1 MDKDKDKWA
10 KVIKYLRSSNRDPD
24 KVLKLLQGNQKG
36 VESNYSIARSSYSMN
51 VIATITQKM
60 NDPKNKGKTLT
71 HVIRQWVKS
80 KDFED
85 FYNLIRSPEKL
96 VLDKVEANKTQN
108 KYIKQIKDLWDQPN
122 QKKFRD
128 YFADTKGYFITGSG
142 SGIGRRKIRD
152 NLFGPSK
159 EIIKQ
164 AIPKIKKRLKNKS

>member
-1 MDKDKDKWA
+1 MGKDKWA
-10 KVIKYLRSSNRDPD
+10 KVIEYLRSSNRDPE
-24 KVLKLLQGNQKG
+24 KTLKLLKGNQKG

-51 VIATITQKM
+51 VIAVITQKI

-122 QKKFRD
+122 QKHFRR
-128 YFADTKGYFITGSG
+128 YFEDTKGYFIMGTGSK
-142 SGIGRRKIRD
+142 IGRRKIKD
-152 NLFGPSK
+152 NLFGASK
-159 EIIKQ
+159 EILKE
-164 AIPKIKKRLKNKS
+164 ALPKLKKRFKTKNK

>member
-10 KVIKYLRSSNRDPD
+10 EVIEYLRSSNREPV

-36 VESNYSIARSSYSMN
+36 VESTYSIARTSYSMN

-60 NDPKNKGKTLT
+60 SDPKNKGKTLT
-71 HVIRQWVKS
+71 HVIGQWVKS

-85 FYNLIRSPEKL
+85 FYNLTRSAEKL

-122 QKKFRD
+122 QKHFRK
-128 YFADTKGYFITGSG
+128 YFEATKAYYIMGTG
-142 SGIGRRKIRD
+142 SGIGRRKIKD
-152 NLFGPSK
+152 NLFGASK
-159 EIIKQ
+159 ENIKE
-164 AIPKIKKRLKNKS
+164 AVKNLKKKN

>member
-1 MDKDKDKWA
+1 MGKDKWA
-10 KVIKYLRSSNRDPD
+10 KVISYLRSSNRDPD

-71 HVIRQWVKS
+71 HIIRQWVKS

-122 QKKFRD
+122 QKKFRN
-128 YFADTKGYFITGSG
+128 YFADTKGYFILGTG
-142 SGIGRRKIRD
+142 SGIGRRKI
-152 NLFGPSK
+152 K
-159 EIIKQ
+159 ESLLGASEKIVKE